1 MSIIMDGEALSLKM
15 QDEMKQQLKSCMIRP
30 SVAVIQVGDDPA
42 SNSYIKRKEK
52 ACNAVGVYFRHYKF
66 DADTPELSI
75 INKIKELNNDDYV
88 NGILVQLPL
97 PERYNEKR
105 IANSISNS
113 KDVDGLTDI
122 NTGRMINGRKT
133 LVPCT
138 PLGVMRILE
147 EYEIE
152 LVGKHVVIVG
162 RGKLVGK
169 PLATLMLAADATV
182 TVCHSKTTNLAEI
195 TKQADVLVCAV
206 GSPKMI
212 TADMVREG
220 AVVID
225 VGVNRV
231 DGKLCGDVDFD
242 KVSKKASYITPV
254 PKGVGPMTVAMLLEN
269 IVTCYNNKPVAKY
282 KKRKSKYYFDFFYKF
297 AKRQET

>member
-1 MSIIMDGEALSLKM
+1 MSIIMDGEALSLKI
-15 QDEMKQQLKSCMIRP
+15 QEEMKQQLKSCMIRP
-30 SVAVIQVGDDPA
+30 SVAVIQVGDDAA

-52 ACNAVGVYFRHYKF
+52 ACNSVGVYFRHYKF
-66 DADTPELSI
+66 DDDTPELTI

-105 IANSISNS
+105 ITNSISNS

-147 EYEIE
+147 EYSIPIE
-152 LVGKHVVIVG
+152 GKHVVIVG

-169 PLATLMLAADATV
+169 PLSTLMLAKDATV
-182 TVCHSKTTNLAEI
+182 TICHSKTADLKSI
-195 TKQADVLVCAV
+195 TKQADILVCAV
-206 GSPKMI
+206 GSPNMI
-212 TADMVREG
+212 TADMVKDE

-231 DGKLCGDVDFD
+231 DGKLCGDVDFES
-242 KVSKKASYITPV
+242 VSKKASYITPV

-269 IVTCYNNKPVAKY
+269 IVTCYNNKPTTK
-282 KKRKSKYYFDFFYKF
+282 
-297 AKRQET
+297 

>member
-254 PKGVGPMTVAMLLEN
+254 PKGVVPMTVAILLEN
-269 IVTCYNNKPVAKY
+269 IVTCYNNKPVAK
-282 KKRKSKYYFDFFYKF
+282 
-297 AKRQET
+297 

>member
-242 KVSKKASYITPV
+242 KVSKKASYITPF

-269 IVTCYNNKPVAKY
+269 IVTCYNNKPVAK
-282 KKRKSKYYFDFFYKF
+282 
-297 AKRQET
+297 

>member
-1 MSIIMDGEALSLKM
+1 MSTIMDGESLSLKI
-15 QDEMKQQLKSCMIRP
+15 QEEMKQQLKSCMIRP

-52 ACNAVGVYFRHYKF
+52 ACNSVGVYFRHYKF
-66 DADTPELSI
+66 DDNTPELTI

-138 PLGVMRILE
+138 PLGIMRMLE
-147 EYEIE
+147 EYSISLE
-152 LVGKHVVIVG
+152 GKHVVIVG
-162 RGKLVGK
+162 RGKLVGR
-169 PLATLMLAADATV
+169 PLSTLMLASDATV
-182 TVCHSKTTNLAEI
+182 TICHSKTTNLKEI
-195 TKQADVLVCAV
+195 TKQADVLVAAV
-206 GSPKMI
+206 GKPKMI
-212 TADMVREG
+212 TEDMVKDG

-242 KVSKKASYITPV
+242 AVSKKASFITPV

-269 IVTCYNNKPVAKY
+269 IITCYNNKPATK
-282 KKRKSKYYFDFFYKF
+282 
-297 AKRQET
+297 